1 MRELKFGSCLRNAP
15 SRILLAKFALFL
27 FLGACNTSPYTAAG
41 IPSLK
46 EINYV
51 WLDDKRAELTFTDRA
66 RPECEANRDALMLKS
81 AYLAL
86 SRGFDHF
93 SMPDNIEFRSSL
105 KSSRK
110 PIIIDFCRGACPG
123 MYSADALSHV
133 LVNKF
138 SGATFPSGGNKTA
151 TIYRCEEELKTMQNY
166 IIDIA
171 PR

>member
-1 MRELKFGSCLRNAP
+1 MRELKLGSCLRNAP
-15 SRILLAKFALFL
+15 SRNLLATLTIFL
-27 FLGACNTSPYTAAG
+27 LLSACNTSPYTAAG

-51 WLDDKRAELTFTDRA
+51 WLDDKRAELTFTERA

-81 AYLAL
+81 SYLAL

-93 SMPDNIEFRSSL
+93 SMPENIEFKATL
-105 KSSRK
+105 KTTHK
-110 PIIIDFCRGACPG
+110 PIIVDFCRGACPG

-138 SGATFPSGGNKTA
+138 AGATFPSGGNRSA
-151 TIYRCEEELKTMQNY
+151 TVYRCEEELKTMQNY
-166 IIDIA
+166 ILDIA